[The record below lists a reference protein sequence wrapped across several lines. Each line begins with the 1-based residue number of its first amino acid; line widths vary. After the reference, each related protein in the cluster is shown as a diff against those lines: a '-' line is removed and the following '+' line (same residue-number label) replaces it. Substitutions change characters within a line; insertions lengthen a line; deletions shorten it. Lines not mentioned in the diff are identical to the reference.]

1 MSEQISIDEAVEAAL
16 NPVEFKD
23 DVIRRTEERLKA
35 NLDKTMA
42 EFKNDLDLFFA
53 IKDAIVKLPDIEVG
67 PASEEKQGKISMGLP
82 GICCKYTAKQD
93 GFECQGV
100 LRLAHP
106 KGSQRESYIYIDGV
120 ILSDDSHRYETCMST
135 VYFYMS
141 RTIDDVPQFINEFRT
156 QLYRV
161 FFDHYLRNREDR

>member
-35 NLDKTMA
+35 NLNKTMT

-53 IKDAIVKLPDIEVG
+53 IKDAMAELPDIEVG
-67 PASEEKQGKISMGLP
+67 PASEEKQCAFSTQLP
-82 GICCKYTAKQD
+82 GICCNYTAKQD

-100 LRLAHP
+100 LRLAYP
-106 KGSQRESYIYIDGV
+106 EGRSREFFINGY
-120 ILSDDSHRYETCMST
+120 ILSDNAHRYGTCMNT
-135 VYFYMS
+135 VYFYMG
-141 RTIDDVPQFINEFRT
+141 RTIDDIPPFISDFRT
-156 QLYRV
+156 QLLRV
-161 FFDHYLRNREDR
+161 FSDHDLRNRKDR

>member
-42 EFKNDLDLFFA
+42 EFKKNLELFFA
-53 IKDAIVKLPDIEVG
+53 IKDAMAKLPDIEVG
-67 PASEEKQGKISMGLP
+67 PASEEKQCKFSTQLP
-82 GICCKYTAKQD
+82 GICCNYTAKQD

-100 LRLAHP
+100 LRLAYP
-106 KGSQRESYIYIDGV
+106 EGRSREFYINGF
-120 ILSDDSHRYETCMST
+120 ILSDDAHRYGTCMST
-135 VYFYMS
+135 VYFYMG
-141 RTIDDVPQFINEFRT
+141 RTIDDVPQFINDFST
-156 QLYRV
+156 QLHRV

>member
-53 IKDAIVKLPDIEVG
+53 IKDAMAELPDIEVR
-67 PASEEKQGKISMGLP
+67 PVSEEKLGKFSIGLP
-82 GICCKYTAKQD
+82 MISCGYTAKQD

-100 LRLAHP
+100 LRLVYP
-106 KGSQRESYIYIDGV
+106 KGRNRIFYINGV
-120 ILSDDSHRYETCMST
+120 ILSDDTRQYGTSMNEVTIYKG
-135 VYFYMS
+135 
-141 RTIDDVPQFINEFRT
+141 RTINEVPQIISEFRT
-156 QLYRV
+156 QLRRV
-161 FFDHYLRNREDR
+161 FFEHDLRNRKDL